1 MGVLIKKTNLTN
13 MTESPVVTKTHTY
26 SSVIIMITKSIWF
39 LKSFLK

>member
-13 MTESPVVTKTHTY
+13 MTESAVVTKTHTH